1 MNNRNLKSKKLIVI
15 ILITE
20 IILLLGYQANA
31 KKKQQTKTKA
41 SIFLKFTTFWGVT
54 ASSLSYSVSNSI
66 SEDC

>member
-1 MNNRNLKSKKLIVI
+1 
-15 ILITE
+15 
-20 IILLLGYQANA
+20 LLGYQANA

-54 ASSLSYSVSNSI
+54 ASSLSYSVSNSF